1 MLIACCL
8 FPISRTE
15 VPQEHKYFSNHDVSQ
30 TPCTAPSLSR
40 PLGLAVEGRRIIERV
55 RDESGKVSS
64 GQVNRMECVLNV
76 VRSLWEFSVEESGVQ
91 LDMF

>member
-64 GQVNRMECVLNV
+64 GQVSRVRQKKKKKVMSAMESKETLE
-76 VRSLWEFSVEESGVQ
+76 RI
-91 LDMF
+91 